1 MLMFVEGVEYEDN
14 LIVCVVWLLMKIV
27 VDSGCF
33 FMGSGVN
40 ISIDKCLSMGGGFGG
55 GLFNVVMVLVVLNY
69 FW

>member
-14 LIVCVVWLLMKIV
+14 LIVCVVRLLMKIA

-33 FMGSGVN
+33 FTGSGVN

-55 GLFNVVMVLVVLNY
+55 GLFNVATVLVVLNY